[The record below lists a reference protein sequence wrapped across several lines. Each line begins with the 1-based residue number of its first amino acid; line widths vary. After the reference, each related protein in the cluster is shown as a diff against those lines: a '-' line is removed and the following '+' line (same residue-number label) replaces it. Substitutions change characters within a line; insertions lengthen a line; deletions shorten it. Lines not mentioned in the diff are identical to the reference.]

1 MTVDTFAYFLD
12 LLRREVALKD
22 DPDSV
27 GAYVLCARCNEI
39 AGDSYRAVMLPDA
52 SLRVL
57 CPMCCIV
64 ERPDPATTLQP
75 GEMIAIILNR
85 YGHMVRWE
93 HDGENTN
100 FEWSAKVEH
109 RS

>member
-1 MTVDTFAYFLD
+1 MTADTFAYFLD
-12 LLRREVALKD
+12 ILRREVALKN

-27 GAYVLCARCNEI
+27 GAYVLCARCNEF
-39 AGDSYRAVMLPDA
+39 AGDAYRAVMLSYA

-57 CPMCCIV
+57 CPMCCMV

-75 GEMIAIILNR
+75 QEMVTLILNR
-85 YGHMVRWE
+85 YGHMARWE
-93 HDGENTN
+93 YDGENTHVA
-100 FEWSAKVEH
+100 WSAKVDH